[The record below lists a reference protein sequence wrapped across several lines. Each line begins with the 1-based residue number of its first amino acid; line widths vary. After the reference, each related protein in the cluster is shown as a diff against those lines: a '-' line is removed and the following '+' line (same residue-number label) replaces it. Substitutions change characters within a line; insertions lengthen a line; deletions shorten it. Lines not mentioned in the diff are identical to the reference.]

1 MQKFLDISG
10 LTRLWAKIKAYVASV
25 LPSKTSDL
33 INDDNFVDTATDQ
46 LVHYYK
52 KSQTYSKTEVDA
64 LVADVD
70 CTEYVAVDTLPTA
83 SATTKGKFYL
93 YGGHRYIT
101 QGDGPYTWH
110 DLGPYDIDL
119 AGYIKEEDLEEAL
132 EDRPAFELVT
142 ETQMQDLIEQGTWEP
157 GVLYYSVEED

>member
-1 MQKFLDISG
+1 MNKFLDITG
-10 LTRLWAKIKAYVASV
+10 LAKVWANIKAYVASV
-25 LPSKTSDL
+25 MPSKTSDL

-52 KSQTYSKTEVDA
+52 KSQTYSQAEVDD
-64 LVADVD
+64 LVAAAADF
-70 CTEYVAVDTLPTA
+70 EYVTVNALPTA
-83 SATTKGKFYL
+83 SAATKGKFYL
-93 YGGHRYIT
+93 YNGHRYVT
-101 QGDGPYTWH
+101 TGNDPYTWE
-110 DLGPYDIDL
+110 DLGTYDIDL
-119 AGYIKEEDLEEAL
+119 TGYVKDEDLEEAL